1 MCVIVRYSMVLTEQY
16 SIVCYSTLQYCN
28 TLWQYSA
35 VEYGTVQYSMLQYS
49 TVWYRMLQYSTV
61 GYCTVLYVIVR
72 YHTVQYGTLH
82 YCTVLYSKVKV
93 TLMLNIIVLLYYLTR
108 PGSLVPTRAIHRLL
122 KSTSDNDSSSD
133 SNSLHSVVVVEYSKV
148 LYNIG

>member
-16 SIVCYSTLQYCN
+16 S
-28 TLWQYSA
+28 
-35 VEYGTVQYSMLQYS
+35 
-49 TVWYRMLQYSTV
+49 
-61 GYCTVLYVIVR
+61 
-72 YHTVQYGTLH
+72 
-82 YCTVLYSKVKV
+82 KV
-93 TLMLNIIVLLYYLTR
+93 TLMLNILVLLYYLTR

-133 SNSLHSVVVVEYSKV
+133 SNSLHSVVVAEYSKV